1 MSVAPFQYKY
11 SFAGIVSTFFGFC
24 RQHFY
29 CCIAFPEMRSNGS
42 LWRIQSLALGAHP
55 VAGGACLL
63 LLLLPAGAAHIPRGG
78 GAVSSHSP
86 GVGQLLREHHSGMG
100 PHKGVSPTDYPES
113 PSDDQNSPGS
123 PFLDECC
130 QFINSSVRRDTE
142 SLRTRGHALFIPF
155 LPRTEPCVRYQM
167 FAEAPDIFK

>member
-1 MSVAPFQYKY
+1 MLAPPTA
-11 SFAGIVSTFFGFC
+11 SRRCCPHSAG
-24 RQHFY
+24 
-29 CCIAFPEMRSNGS
+29 
-42 LWRIQSLALGAHP
+42 
-55 VAGGACLL
+55 
-63 LLLLPAGAAHIPRGG
+63 GG